1 MLGPASC
8 LCGSKPSEL
17 SAESDLCMF
26 ASVYIKCTHLRAI
39 GDREKLCQDRTV
51 RCHANVSCV
60 TCFRFPTIAWR
71 CTKPGCVQLPRPRA
85 QREDKPAPWEPLHT
99 SQVSMRWQRSRYV
112 AMQCYQRSQVN
123 YGFTWRKRSPG
134 QLLADQEGGVQKQNK
149 AQGVLCRLRQG
160 KKLSATNSL
169 RQPLQA
175 ESMYVTLSPFSL

>member
-1 MLGPASC
+1 LLLYTSSARTSGQLVTGRSC
-8 LCGSKPSEL
+8 AKTG
-17 SAESDLCMF
+17 
-26 ASVYIKCTHLRAI
+26 
-39 GDREKLCQDRTV
+39 
-51 RCHANVSCV
+51 RCVVMQTCECVSCV